1 MGLGLLRFRVQG
13 LGFRVSGA
21 RADCRVLLLALGCGG
36 LGEESGEKRVQDGIS
51 GFGIWGFSQSSLDG
65 SSVDGLASRVE
76 VAWGCSFKEAVYIG
90 SCTRQA

>member
-36 LGEESGEKRVQDGIS
+36 LGEESGEKRVRDGIS

-65 SSVDGLASRVE
+65 SVE
-76 VAWGCSFKEAVYIG
+76 VAWGCSFEEAVYIG